1 MGMTASQE
9 PTDETPLSPAQ
20 AHAAAEYNAP
30 TEAVPREMMWNAIQ
44 LRRANVE
51 RALTAGDGT
60 SVPPVT
66 VTHTTRG
73 ALSRMPRV
81 IAATAVAAAIVLAV
95 VITRRAPEQPVSVAT
110 LVDTAATTVVWQTAG
125 NEHFGLAESMLTTL
139 GYATESQGNAQL
151 SAWSRDLLESTRLL
165 MDSPAGRDP
174 RRRVLLQDLE
184 LVLVQLVESG
194 PAMEHDDRTGMDDL
208 LSRSALLLTRI
219 RTIVPAG
226 TSAPRN

>member
-1 MGMTASQE
+1 MTNERNSPEEA
-9 PTDETPLSPAQ
+9 PLSPAEVR
-20 AHAAAEYNAP
+20 AATEYHAPPE
-30 TEAVPREMMWNAIQ
+30 TIPREAMWSAIQ
-44 LRRANVE
+44 ARRNPDRNV
-51 RALTAGDGT
+51 APMA
-60 SVPPVT
+60 VVHAPPVT

-73 ALSRMPRV
+73 ALTRMPRA
-81 IAATAVAAAIVLAV
+81 IAAAATAAALVLGVSLARRSTDSVTPVASVAAASDSAA
-95 VITRRAPEQPVSVAT
+95 TSVA
-110 LVDTAATTVVWQTAG
+110 WQTAS

-139 GYATESQGNAQL
+139 GYPSRSQSDAQL

-165 MDSPAGRDP
+165 IDSPAGRDP
-174 RRRVLLQDLE
+174 RRRLLLLELE

-194 PAMEHDDRTGMDDL
+194 PATQVEDRTAMDQL